1 MDLLSCTQEHVDVS
15 YLPDPPTFDDVR
27 AAFVEGYK
35 GQVTAIE
42 KQQEALRREI
52 AALDCQRR
60 ELGKIISVLERE
72 G

>member
-1 MDLLSCTQEHVDVS
+1 MCKNCTDEALDIS

-60 ELGKIISVLERE
+60 ELGKIISALEGE